1 MPWGIP
7 PDYASAAVPQ
17 SSAERFTRAVQM
29 FYGELTEASSTLVRH
44 TVLKRPGALLEPQ
57 LLGVLFGGLHA
68 RRGQEND
75 IDSDSV
81 ATKSKCETDFACFF
95 GPGPRD

>member
-1 MPWGIP
+1 
-7 PDYASAAVPQ
+7 
-17 SSAERFTRAVQM
+17 M
-29 FYGELTEASSTLVRH
+29 FDGELTQASSTLVRH
-44 TVLKRPGALLEPQ
+44 TVLKRPGALLEPK
-57 LLGVLFGGLHA
+57 LLGVLLGGLHA

-81 ATKSKCETDFACFF
+81 ATKSKREADFACFS